1 MNQKIVKGI
10 IWTLSILEGSNSD
23 FFLVLNISYFLC
35 FWEKNISYTQ
45 YWYSLVS
52 ILIWNNWAIIIEPS
66 VWSVLMCIFG
76 SLFGWFVFSKKKQ
89 DHCSISP
96 WQICWRFMLQHWSN
110 LTPSDLKLFGWRVCN
125 LCRSSL
131 EPWRKSLLKAN
142 KYLVL
147 LCQSFTTFYSLNWN
161 TQHMINIWS
170 RGKNLLDKSS

>member
-1 MNQKIVKGI
+1 MNQKIVNGI

-96 WQICWRFMLQHWSN
+96 WQICWRFMLQHWSSN
-110 LTPSDLKLFGWRVCN
+110 LTSIYRFEVILPYIIY
-125 LCRSSL
+125 SSL
-131 EPWRKSLLKAN
+131 ESLKEVYY
-142 KYLVL
+142 KGTMVL
-147 LCQSFTTFYSLNWN
+147 HCQSFTTFYSLNWN